1 MHVPRILKPS
11 YSSWMWCSGLLSL
24 LFLFVFILRTSH
36 WPPASLTDSA
46 LGFPRLWGNLT
57 QAFFV
62 TVFSFWH
69 FPLFFKNPISLLCEP
84 FALALFSPSSVR
96 TPDVRLAVILAPVC
110 SFHRPR
116 TPERGFARALAR
128 GPGSLALRLPLV
140 AAVGSRADARAGG
153 SEGSAFR
160 AGLRVG
166 PAGSRA
172 ELRVRRWGCRGSRMP
187 EGPPLPPARGLRRRG
202 ACRWVAPASRARPAA
217 GRGLTAGTARR
228 S

>member
-1 MHVPRILKPS
+1 MHVLRILKPS
-11 YSSWMWCSGLLSL
+11 YSSWMWRSGLLSL

-84 FALALFSPSSVR
+84 FTLALFSPSSVR

-116 TPERGFARALAR
+116 HTRAWLRALWLAAR
-128 GPGSLALRLPLV
+128 VPSPFATP
-140 AAVGSRADARAGG
+140 S
-153 SEGSAFR
+153 
-160 AGLRVG
+160 
-166 PAGSRA
+166 
-172 ELRVRRWGCRGSRMP
+172 
-187 EGPPLPPARGLRRRG
+187 LPPSG
-202 ACRWVAPASRARPAA
+202 AGPMHVLEGARARPSVRGSVRP
-217 GRGLTAGTARR
+217 GREP

>member
-11 YSSWMWCSGLLSL
+11 YSSWMWRSGLLSL

-36 WPPASLTDSA
+36 WPPASLTGSA

-110 SFHRPR
+110 SSHRPR
-116 TPERGFARALAR
+116 HTRAWLRARSGSRPGFPRPSPPPRCRRREPGRCTCWRERGL
-128 GPGSLALRLPLV
+128 GLPCG
-140 AAVGSRADARAGG
+140 APC
-153 SEGSAFR
+153 
-160 AGLRVG
+160 G

-187 EGPPLPPARGLRRRG
+187 EGPPPPPARGLRRRG
-202 ACRWVAPASRARPAA
+202 ACPWVAPASRARPAA
-217 GRGLTAGTARR
+217 GRGLAAGTARG

>member
-11 YSSWMWCSGLLSL
+11 YSSWMWRSGLLSL

-57 QAFFV
+57 QAFFL

-110 SFHRPR
+110 SSHRPR

-140 AAVGSRADARAGG
+140 AAVGSRARCTCWR
-153 SEGSAFR
+153 E
-160 AGLRVG
+160 
-166 PAGSRA
+166 
-172 ELRVRRWGCRGSRMP
+172 
-187 EGPPLPPARGLRRRG
+187 RGLGLPCG
-202 ACRWVAPASRARPAA
+202 APCRP
-217 GRGLTAGTARR
+217 GREP